1 MKINVLNCSNNN
13 GMELMTHTHT
23 QKSMEKGRL
32 KSNKF
37 LFGCLFLIEMLF
49 LECEESIISNEL
61 EPKIE
66 GK

>member
-1 MKINVLNCSNNN
+1 
-13 GMELMTHTHT
+13 
-23 QKSMEKGRL
+23 MEKGRL

-37 LFGCLFLIEMLF
+37 LFGCLFLIEILF